1 MPVPRLCTLLLLPI
15 LLGGCTRNFY
25 AHRAQAG
32 ADSEA
37 RIPVQRAAPRDLPM
51 YEGESGRVATW
62 ADLMQGVA
70 WADVIVIGEFHD
82 DPEAHVVQ
90 RAVVEETLANWP
102 GSAVSLEMLER
113 NEQAAVDAWLR
124 GELDTQTLVEA
135 TNSANWAGKDSWAK
149 FYQPIL
155 DVARRHDGIVIAANA
170 PRKYVRMARLEGNPA
185 MRARSA
191 GERMQYTTGQRLVGT
206 PYYDRFA
213 QEMRSHRG
221 SELSDEDVM
230 AVFRAQSMWDAT
242 MARSIDEALDAG
254 APKVV
259 HLVGAFHS
267 DFNGG
272 TILELRNR
280 RPLSRI
286 LVISCVRS
294 ESPLFSEEHR
304 DRADLV
310 VLTAPKPPEEE
321 EKEAEDESAD
331 EMPEA
336 DAADTDSESENQA
349 SNLSSCFWFLAI
361 L

>member
-1 MPVPRLCTLLLLPI
+1 MSRSHLCLFLLLPV

-25 AHRAQAG
+25 EHRAQAG
-32 ADSEA
+32 ADNEA

-51 YEGESGRVATW
+51 YEGRSGRVATW

-70 WADVIVIGEFHD
+70 WADIIVIGEYHD
-82 DPEAHVVQ
+82 DPEAHMVQ
-90 RAVVEETLANWP
+90 RAVAEATLANWP

-113 NEQAAVDAWLR
+113 NEQVAVDAWLR
-124 GELDTQTLVEA
+124 GELDTDILVEA
-135 TNSANWAGKDSWAK
+135 TNSANWAGKGSWAK

-155 DVARRHDGIVIAANA
+155 DVARRHDGAVIAANA
-170 PRKYVRMARLEGNPA
+170 PRKYVRMARVEGNSA
-185 MRARSA
+185 MRARST

-213 QEMRSHRG
+213 REMRSHQG
-221 SELSDEDVM
+221 AELSDEDVQ

-310 VLTAPKPPEEE
+310 IFTAPKEEE
-321 EKEAEDESAD
+321 EEDVAEEQPEPEAEAD
-331 EMPEA
+331 ETE
-336 DAADTDSESENQA
+336 SESEAQA